1 MENLEK
7 KVASRKKKSDIQKVI
22 LATIAT
28 AGLLSVALV
37 APGALSALK
46 VFGFKPHRRQQEV
59 IARTRKELIENGYI
73 GKDEKGFLFLTPKG
87 KVKLRYLEPST
98 ELQKKPKKWDGK
110 WRILIFDIQ
119 EKKRL
124 TRDRIR
130 HTLNRIGFHR
140 LQNSVWIYPYD
151 CEEYVTLLKS
161 EFKIGKDLLYLIVE
175 EIEDD
180 HTIRKYFNLP
190 TSS

>member
-46 VFGFKPHRRQQEV
+46 VFGFKPHNRQKEV
-59 IARTRKELIENGYI
+59 IARARKELIENGYI

-98 ELQKKPKKWDGK
+98 EPKEKPKKCDEK
-110 WRILIFDIQ
+110 WRVLI
-119 EKKRL
+119 
-124 TRDRIR
+124 
-130 HTLNRIGFHR
+130 
-140 LQNSVWIYPYD
+140 
-151 CEEYVTLLKS
+151 
-161 EFKIGKDLLYLIVE
+161 
-175 EIEDD
+175 
-180 HTIRKYFNLP
+180 
-190 TSS
+190 